1 MILYNDEDRVQI
13 HTPDADEIG
22 IRLYKL
28 GVQAHIVRPGV
39 LEITKQK
46 RENHASRL

>member
-13 HTPDADEIG
+13 HTPDADEIV

-39 LEITKQK
+39 LEILTQDKK
-46 RENHASRL
+46 